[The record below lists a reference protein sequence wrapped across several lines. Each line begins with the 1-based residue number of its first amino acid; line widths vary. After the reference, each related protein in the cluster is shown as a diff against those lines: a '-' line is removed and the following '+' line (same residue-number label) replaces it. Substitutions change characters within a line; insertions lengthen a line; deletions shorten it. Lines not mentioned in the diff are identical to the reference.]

1 MKLIH
6 QSVLRAI
13 RTASRYQDLP
23 AIATSNHLAKPGLV
37 PVNLPSAIRHEAQK
51 SNRRTIHSTN
61 PCIDPPRLKHLLF
74 SALAID
80 LSIYVKDKNS
90 FTEKVSYDLTSLGF
104 FSVSGGGGNLS
115 RLKLKVC
122 LSMLLPIKQMD

>member
-61 PCIDPPRLKHLLF
+61 PCIDPPRLKHLLL
-74 SALAID
+74 STLAID

-104 FSVSGGGGNLS
+104 FSVSGEKNLS

-122 LSMLLPIKQMD
+122 LSLLLPIKQMD